1 MIKLTIKQ
9 LSAIKELAHTRSF
22 TLAAAH
28 LHTTQSN
35 LSNTIQEAETL
46 LGVRLFDRT
55 TKSVVPTA
63 AGLAFA
69 EALSRVLTDLEFH
82 IDNVQAEGRLARGT
96 LAVGVTPL
104 LSSSLVPELLAEFNA
119 RYPKVELRLEDA
131 PTAEL
136 MAQLERRDIELAI
149 GTFNHS
155 ALHISTQVL
164 FDDKLV
170 ALSHPELNLPQ
181 RITWE
186 ALCAHRLVSIVSHSS
201 VGRIIEQTLWSAH
214 KRRAGSIIQ
223 SHHWQTVLSLTHAM
237 KAACIAP
244 QYALAALHGDIL
256 RKSDL
261 IAPEVQRTVSVAT
274 LKERELSASGDRFLA
289 MLRQRLGAPAPSL
302 SIRKMSRSR

>member
-9 LSAIKELAHTRSF
+9 LAAIKELAHTRSF
-22 TLAAAH
+22 TMAAAH

-63 AGLAFA
+63 AGLDFA
-69 EALSRVLTDLEFH
+69 QALSRVLGDLESQ

-104 LSSSLVPELLAEFNA
+104 LSSTLVPELLAEFNA
-119 RYPKVELRLEDA
+119 HYPKVELRLEDA

-136 MAQLERRDIELAI
+136 MTLLERRDIELAI
-149 GTFNHS
+149 GTFKQS
-155 ALHISTQVL
+155 APQISTQVL

-170 ALSHPELNLPQ
+170 ALSHPALKLPR

-201 VGRIIEQTLWSAH
+201 VGRIIEHTLWSVH
-214 KRRAGSIIQ
+214 QRRVRSIIQ
-223 SHHWQTVLSLTHAM
+223 SHHWLTVMSLTHAM

-244 QYALAALHGDIL
+244 QYALASHYGDML
-256 RKSDL
+256 RRSDL

-274 LKERELSASGDRFLA
+274 LKDRELSAAAAQFLA
-289 MLRQRLGAPAPSL
+289 MLRQRLRAPV
-302 SIRKMSRSR
+302 SR